1 MNTIERPDVQSVLAQ
16 MRTMRESASGA
27 LLRSMQ
33 ESDQPNAT
41 RPTARSEFGATLRS
55 AIEQVNATQN
65 EATNLTDAF
74 IRGDTDDLVKVMI
87 AVQKSNVAFQAAT
100 QVRNRLV
107 TAYQDIMNMPI

>member
-1 MNTIERPDVQSVLAQ
+1 MNTIDRPDVQSVLAQ
-16 MRTMRESASGA
+16 MRAMRESASGA
-27 LLRSMQ
+27 LQRSMQ
-33 ESDQPNAT
+33 EADRPNAT
-41 RPTARSEFGATLRS
+41 QPAKQSEFGATLRS
-55 AIEQVNATQN
+55 AIEEVNTTQN

-74 IRGDTDDLVKVMI
+74 MRGDTDDLVKVMI

>member
-16 MRTMRESASGA
+16 MRTMRDAASGA

-33 ESDQPNAT
+33 EPDQANPAQ
-41 RPTARSEFGATLRS
+41 PAGKSEFGTTLKN
-55 AIEQVNATQN
+55 AIDQVNATQT

-74 IRGDTDDLVKVMI
+74 MRGDTDDLVKVMI

>member
-1 MNTIERPDVQSVLAQ
+1 MNTIDRPDVQSVLAQ

-33 ESDQPNAT
+33 EVDRPNPAQPDQP
-41 RPTARSEFGATLRS
+41 SEFGATLKS
-55 AIEQVNATQN
+55 AIDQVNSTQN

-74 IRGDTDDLVKVMI
+74 VRGDTDDLVKVMI

>member
-1 MNTIERPDVQSVLAQ
+1 MNTIDRPDVQSVLAQ
-16 MRTMRESASGA
+16 MRTLRESASGA

-33 ESDQPNAT
+33 ESDQPSAAQ
-41 RPTARSEFGATLRS
+41 PTKQSEFGATLKS
-55 AIEQVNATQN
+55 AIEQVNSTQN